1 MCNMKLKT
9 QSLVM
14 VSNPFRNMS
23 QTHITQPA
31 MYYMLSYGGQ
41 RTILVMELPHSNG
54 PPAPELGCVGLSL
67 LFCNVEGWN

>member
-1 MCNMKLKT
+1 
-9 QSLVM
+9 
-14 VSNPFRNMS
+14 
-23 QTHITQPA
+23 